1 MRGAQDMGEVVQFW
15 IVAVLAAYLMGLSKG
30 GVPMIAIL
38 SVPLMS
44 LFMDPALAAG
54 LLLPIYIVADIYA
67 VWLFRRDFSRRNLRI
82 LLPAAA
88 IGIGIGFSTVT
99 VVPVWTMKLLVALIG
114 FYYLFNALRSR
125 FSRAEI
131 PPRPADIPRGLFWG
145 ALTGLTSYIAHAGGP
160 PYQSYVLP
168 QRLSKLTYLGTN
180 AIFFS
185 AVNLIKL
192 PPFILAGQITWDSAA
207 QAAWLAPA
215 ALLGAWSGSKVVRW
229 LPEKAFFLIVEIA
242 LAAVSFK
249 LLWEVLA
256 G

>member
-1 MRGAQDMGEVVQFW
+1 MSEAMQFW
-15 IVAVLAAYLMGLSKG
+15 IVAGLAAYLMGLSKG

-54 LLLPIYIVADIYA
+54 LLLPIYIVADMYA
-67 VWLFRRDFSRRNLRI
+67 VWLFRRDFSLRNLQI
-82 LLPAAA
+82 LLPAAVV
-88 IGIGIGFSTVT
+88 GIAVGFSTVT
-99 VVPVWTMKLLVALIG
+99 IVPVWTMKLLVAAIG

-125 FSRAEI
+125 LSRTEFSPKA
-131 PPRPADIPRGLFWG
+131 ADIPRGLFWG
-145 ALTGLTSYIAHAGGP
+145 TLTGLTSYIAHAGGP

-185 AVNLIKL
+185 AVNLIKV

-215 ALLGAWSGSKVVRW
+215 ALAGAWSGAKIVHW
-229 LPEKAFFLIVEIA
+229 LPEKAFFLIVELA
-242 LAAVSFK
+242 LAVVSVK
-249 LLWEVLA
+249 LLYEVLF
-256 G
+256 